1 MRSAFVQTASGRY
14 LDVQD
19 PQPDDIDIADIAHH
33 LAHLCRFGGACRQ
46 YYSEAEHAVRMAE
59 ILPPRL
65 KLAGLLYGAAKAYA
79 GEAVRP
85 GGQAG
90 PAPQHRLTAA
100 VEARFGLHLSG
111 DDRAELAMADACLLA
126 TERRDL
132 MPPDNIEWPI
142 LTGVQP
148 LAERIWP
155 MTIAQALASFC
166 AVYEQCRAW
175 SSSAQIRLRQPS
187 VR

>member
-85 GGQAG
+85 GGRPVRAATQADG
-90 PAPQHRLTAA
+90 GGGGALRPAPVGRRQGRA
-100 VEARFGLHLSG
+100 G
-111 DDRAELAMADACLLA
+111 DGRRRLLA